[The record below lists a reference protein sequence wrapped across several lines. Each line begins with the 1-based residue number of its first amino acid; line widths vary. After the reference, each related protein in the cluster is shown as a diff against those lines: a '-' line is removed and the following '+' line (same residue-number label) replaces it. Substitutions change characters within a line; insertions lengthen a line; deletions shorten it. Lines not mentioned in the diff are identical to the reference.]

1 MASSTNYPLPVPVP
15 VTPEGAIASTSY
27 SQIVGVELRQ
37 EDYTELM
44 PTTSNQT
51 KNVCSTS
58 DISLQVFMSY
68 DKCKLIPLQPTI
80 IFCMFMNQSKRRKIF
95 SI

>member
-1 MASSTNYPLPVPVP
+1 MYLGNYFEVMASSTNYPLPVPVP

-27 SQIVGVELRQ
+27 SQTVGVELRQ

-68 DKCKLIPLQPTI
+68 VV
-80 IFCMFMNQSKRRKIF
+80 N
-95 SI
+95 